1 MSPPLTSRNPDLARL
16 VQDGYELAILHNHI
30 VISGVPY
37 VNSKGEVRLGTLVSD
52 MSNISGDITV
62 SPITN
67 GKHVAMWAGEH
78 PCDSSGKPLEH
89 MRHASGDQVL
99 GPGLTVNHSFSKKPS
114 AGYRDYHHK
123 MTTYVDMIER
133 HARELDPNVTARTH
147 RFVESDDAQSP
158 FHYPDTAS
166 GRVGITNVMR
176 KLELARIGIF
186 GVGGTGSYVLDLV
199 AKTPVR
205 EIAIFD
211 GDTFLQHNAF
221 RAPGAPSA
229 DELRELPKKVDYLA
243 SIYSKMHR
251 GIVPHDFPIAED
263 TIDKIGA
270 FDFAF
275 ICMDPG
281 TPKQLLVEYFER
293 QGVPFV
299 DVGMGIELI
308 DDGLTGL
315 VRVTTS
321 TPDQRDHVRD
331 NRRISFKDGGKDNI
345 YAKNIQIADLNA
357 LNAALAVIR
366 WKKHF
371 GFYRTDPKLEH
382 HANYAV
388 SGNVIINEDKT

>member
-16 VQDGYELAILHNHI
+16 VQDGYELAVLHNHL

-37 VNSKGEVRLGTLVSD
+37 ANSKGEVRLGTLVSD
-52 MSNISGDITV
+52 MSSISGDVTA
-62 SPITN
+62 SPIQL
-67 GKHVAMWAGEH
+67 HVAMWAGEY
-78 PCDSSGKPLEH
+78 PCDSNGKPLEH
-89 MRHASGDQVL
+89 MRHGSGDQQL

-114 AGYRDYHHK
+114 GGYRDYHHK
-123 MTTYVDMIER
+123 MSTYVTMIER
-133 HARELDPNVTARTH
+133 HAQKIDASVTARTH
-147 RFVESDDAQSP
+147 RFVESDDPQSP

-176 KLELARIGIF
+176 KLELARVGIF

-229 DELRELPKKVDYLA
+229 DQLRELPKKVDYLA
-243 SIYSKMHR
+243 GIYSRMHR
-251 GIVPHDFPIAED
+251 GIVPHDFAIEAD
-263 TIDKIGA
+263 TLDKIGA
-270 FDFAF
+270 LDFAF

-281 TPKQLLVEYFER
+281 TPKRLLVEYLEQ
-293 QGVPFV
+293 QGVSFV

-321 TPDQRDHVRD
+321 TPAKRDHVRN
-331 NRRISFKDGGKDNI
+331 NRRISFKDGGKDNL

-366 WKKHF
+366 WKKHV
-371 GFYRTDPKLEH
+371 GFYKDLGHEH
-382 HANYAV
+382 HANFALN
-388 SGNVIINEDKT
+388 GNVIINEDKA